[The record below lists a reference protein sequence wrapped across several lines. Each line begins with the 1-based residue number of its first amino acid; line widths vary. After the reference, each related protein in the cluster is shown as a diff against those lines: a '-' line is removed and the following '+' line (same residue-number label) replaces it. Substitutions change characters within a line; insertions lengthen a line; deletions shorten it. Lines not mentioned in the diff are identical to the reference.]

1 MANFG
6 FDQLVVVD
14 PFEPNWRA
22 ARSAVD
28 SEQVLE
34 SALLVPTVAEALAKA
49 TLVFGTGSLEAR
61 KPEQAVVQLPDV
73 APIVRQELAR
83 GGRVALVFG
92 PENHGL
98 TRDDLS
104 GCHHLI
110 EIPTSTLQPS
120 MNLGQ
125 AVAVC
130 LYEISTRALQNQQS
144 AGATP
149 APRTHAVEFAGDN
162 HNVPNNTA
170 ADLDLLAGLIERTM
184 VGARYSPKGMQGAN
198 RHDLRLALR
207 RLAFTRHD
215 LRRALG
221 LFRRVLHALN
231 R

>member
-6 FDQLVVVD
+6 FEQLVVVD

-34 SALLVPTVAEALAKA
+34 SARLVPTVAEALAQA

-61 KPEQAVVQLPDV
+61 KPEQTVIQLPDV
-73 APIVRQELAR
+73 APLVRQELTR

-98 TRDDLS
+98 TREDLS

-130 LYEISTRALQNQQS
+130 LYEISTRALHTSRRAES
-144 AGATP
+144 APKIMAHDVENEDDSDNS
-149 APRTHAVEFAGDN
+149 PR
-162 HNVPNNTA
+162 NTA
-170 ADLDLLAGLIERTM
+170 NDLDLLAGLIEQTM
-184 VGARYSPKGMQGAN
+184 TASNYSPKGMQGAN
-198 RHDLRLALR
+198 HHDLRLSLR
-207 RLAFTRHD
+207 RLSFTRRD